1 MLKTWVEAITVLTGL
16 AKQVAAC
23 NNYGMNFNS
32 KLLLLVLVVIGF
44 VTIVIFTTNKKKDMD
59 YKPGVSNELDR
70 VVNQARVVYERK
82 KDLGVDFSDGPCLT
96 NDLLPGWVADIAHSP
111 RQPVD
116 DLPENQ
122 CQAFREGRAKHFV
135 ELDPTGNVIRVL

>member
-1 MLKTWVEAITVLTGL
+1 
-16 AKQVAAC
+16 
-23 NNYGMNFNS
+23 MNFNS
-32 KLLLLVLVVIGF
+32 KLLVLVLVVIGL
-44 VTIVIFTTNKKKDMD
+44 VTVIIFITNKKKDVR

-82 KDLGVDFSDGPCLT
+82 RDLGVDFTDGPCLT
-96 NDLLPGWVADIAHSP
+96 NDLLPGWVVDITHDP

-116 DLPENQ
+116 NLIQNQ

-135 ELDPTGNVIRVL
+135 ELDLEGNVIKVQ